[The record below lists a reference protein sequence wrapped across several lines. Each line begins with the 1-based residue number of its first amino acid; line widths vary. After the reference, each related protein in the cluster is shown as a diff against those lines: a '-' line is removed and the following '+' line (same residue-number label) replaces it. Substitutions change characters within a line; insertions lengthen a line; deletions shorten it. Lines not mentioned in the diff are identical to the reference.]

1 MIQTHRGLDSSSWK
15 CKLVGGGRFSYLSR
29 GRVEPVS
36 GITEILV
43 FKPRESQARLWD
55 YEISEILVF
64 KPGESRARLWDY
76 GIIEILIFKLGES
89 RAHWRFSYLRLG
101 RVEPVFGIMGLLR
114 FSYLSLG
121 RAEPIRDSCI

>member
-36 GITEILV
+36 GIIEILV
-43 FKPRESQARLWD
+43 FKPRESRARLWN
-55 YEISEILVF
+55 YGIGEILVF
-64 KPGESRARLWDY
+64 KPGESQARLWDY

-89 RAHWRFSYLRLG
+89 RAHR
-101 RVEPVFGIMGLLR
+101 R

-121 RAEPIRDSCI
+121 RAEPVSGITGLLRFSYLSLGKAKLVRDSCI

>member
-43 FKPRESQARLWD
+43 FKTRESRAHLWD
-55 YEISEILVF
+55 YGIIEILVF
-64 KPGESRARLWDY
+64 KPGESRA
-76 GIIEILIFKLGES
+76 
-89 RAHWRFSYLRLG
+89 HW
-101 RVEPVFGIMGLLR
+101 R

-121 RAEPIRDSCI
+121 RAEPVSEITGLLRFLYLSLGRAEPVRDSSI